1 MDGEA
6 DDGAV
11 VVVVVEEEVGAWSFN
26 GGEDVV
32 HAVKMDGDRHVVI
45 EVALRHVEVEIE
57 ERDPARLW
65 VADGWDDV
73 DVEGIEVG
81 V

>member
-1 MDGEA
+1 
-6 DDGAV
+6 
-11 VVVVVEEEVGAWSFN
+11 
-26 GGEDVV
+26 
-32 HAVKMDGDRHVVI
+32 MDGDRHVVI